1 MKKAVLIL
9 LLVFCFCGLM
19 GCGKGSVSEVK
30 IDYGNSEIYTED
42 DMDAAIEVIKDEFST
57 WEGCELH
64 SISYSSDDECNS
76 KNIAWM
82 NELAPAQGLTN
93 DFTQCIM
100 FVSDFH
106 SPKNGGGAWNADT
119 KYSNWQWGLARSED
133 SEWELLTWGY

>member
-1 MKKAVLIL
+1 MKKTALIL
-9 LLVFCFCGLM
+9 LLLCCVFGLV

-30 IDYGNSEIYTED
+30 IDYGNSEIYSEE
-42 DMDAAIEVIKDEFST
+42 DMDAAIELIKGEFST

-82 NELAPAQGLTN
+82 NELAPAQGLTD

-119 KYSNWQWGLARSED
+119 EYSNCGLLVQRIVS
-133 SEWELLTWGY
+133 GNY